1 MRSKQKTKAGEAT
14 GIVPGPLRVLI
25 VPDKFKGTL
34 AAADV
39 CAAIAKGWKSVRAG
53 DRLKGLPMSDGGDG
67 FGGVLGQ
74 LLPARLRSVRTLD
87 AAHQPIRADWWW
99 VAGQELA
106 IIEAARVIGL
116 AMLPPKKFHPFHL
129 DTFGLGRVLQAAA
142 NVGARKCVI
151 GIGGSA
157 TNDGGFGLARALGWK
172 FRDQSGR
179 TLEQWSLLRDLA
191 SVEPPS
197 ERLRMEMT
205 VAVDVGNPL
214 LGPRGCT
221 RVYGPQKGIEPEDV
235 LHAERCLRRLK
246 TVVEQTLNL
255 EWARTPGAG
264 AAGGLG
270 FGLMAFAGAK
280 PQSGFEVF
288 CSAARLEER
297 LRQSDLVITG
307 EGAVDRQTG
316 MGKGVGQVMR
326 LCRKLK
332 IPCITLAGAVEAGIR
347 SGRLFSR
354 TFALTDITSLDEAKA
369 RPDYH
374 LARLSALT
382 AGGLDAT
389 AVPSSVI
396 PT

>member
-1 MRSKQKTKAGEAT
+1 
-14 GIVPGPLRVLI
+14 LI

-39 CAAIAKGWKSVRAG
+39 CGAIAKGWKSVRAG
-53 DRLKGLPMSDGGDG
+53 DWLEGLPMSDGGDG
-67 FGGVLGQ
+67 FGGVLGR
-74 LLPARLRSVRTLD
+74 LLKAQLRSVRTLD
-87 AAHQPIRADWWW
+87 AAHEPIRAHWWW
-99 VAGQELA
+99 VASQELA

-129 DTFGLGRVLQAAA
+129 DTFGLGRVLRAAA
-142 NVGARKCVI
+142 NAGAGKCVI

-179 TLEQWSLLRDLA
+179 PLEQWSRLRELA
-191 SVEPPS
+191 SVEPSS
-197 ERLRMEMT
+197 ERWRMDIT

-221 RVYGPQKGIEPEDV
+221 RVYGPQKGIKPEDV
-235 LHAERCLRRLK
+235 LHAEKCLRRLK

-288 CSAARLEER
+288 SSAARLEER
-297 LRQSDLVITG
+297 MRQCDLVITG

-316 MGKGVGQVMR
+316 MGKGVGQVVR
-326 LCRKLK
+326 LSQRLK
-332 IPCITLAGAVEAGIR
+332 IPCITLAGAVAAGIR
-347 SGRLFSR
+347 TGRRFSQ
-354 TFALTDITSLDEAKA
+354 TFALTDITSLDEAKT

-382 AGGLDAT
+382 AGSLDTT
-389 AVPSSVI
+389 AVAS
-396 PT
+396 